1 MVAAENSK
9 ERTVDKMSQK
19 NKKAY
24 YAELESKLPERY
36 TIDGEI
42 GKGGFAT
49 VFNARDQI
57 IDRQIA
63 IKVLE
68 LEQYDEGSE
77 ELERALKRFLR
88 EARVAARVSHPSVI
102 DIYDFGLLEG
112 EDVPYIV
119 MEFLEG
125 YNLYRQ
131 LQNEGPIPPS
141 WLLPNYCDI
150 LDALGEVHVHNI
162 VHKDLKP
169 GNIFL
174 NKPQTRR
181 EVWKIVDFGI
191 AHVDS
196 PEGGARL
203 TKTGFLSGT
212 PQYLPPEYIQEQK
225 VSPQM
230 DVYQMALT
238 LVEALCGEPVVGER
252 KPFKAAMMHVE
263 GKLDI
268 DESLWASPLGPVLEK
283 ALATDAN
290 DRYATGLEFAD
301 ALAAVDVHAV
311 PSFAREEERSRQ
323 RTAKWAAIE
332 GPKG

>member
-1 MVAAENSK
+1 
-9 ERTVDKMSQK
+9 MSQK
-19 NKKAY
+19 NKKAF
-24 YAELESKLPERY
+24 YAALEAKLPDRY
-36 TIDGEI
+36 TIEGEI
-42 GKGGFAT
+42 GRGGFAI
-49 VFNARDQI
+49 VYNARDQI

-63 IKVLE
+63 IKILE
-68 LEQYDEGSE
+68 LDQYEDGSE

-88 EARVAARVSHPSVI
+88 EARVAAKVSHPSVI
-102 DIYDFGLLEG
+102 DIYDFGLLDG

-125 YNLYRQ
+125 HNLYKQ
-131 LQNEGPIPPS
+131 IMQDGPLPPT

-174 NKPQTRR
+174 NKPETRR

-191 AHVDS
+191 AHVDA
-196 PEGGARL
+196 PGGGGKRL

-212 PQYLPPEYIQEQK
+212 PQYLPPEYIQEQR

-238 LVEALCGEPVVGER
+238 LVEALCGEPVVAER

-263 GKLDI
+263 GNLDI
-268 DESLWASPLGPVLEK
+268 DESLWNSPLGPVLQK
-283 ALATDAN
+283 ALATDPAE
-290 DRYATGLEFAD
+290 RFPTGLEFAD
-301 ALAAVDVHAV
+301 ALAGVDVHSV
-311 PSFAREEERSRQ
+311 PSFAREKEPSRQ

-332 GPKG
+332 GPGG